1 MSHVNPFSSGS
12 GQVQRVYNSLVALAE
27 DWNTITVYT
36 LNADKSDHRK
46 LNEVLTL
53 NPGVKVVYLKSP
65 SALKVLNPVFHL
77 LPYLGLGKSSNW
89 VLPFIFKQLDKKT
102 FDNYDCVLFEYWHL
116 YRLARK
122 IRSGKLKVVCDTH
135 NILLGSFREYIA
147 TKRLPRF
154 YKKYL
159 INNYRKLEFNK
170 ALNGSFDELIAIN
183 KEEETI
189 LKNEFPRV
197 KVFYCPMGVK
207 LPEIIPAHNFKT
219 SANPNTIVYYG
230 GLANPRNTN
239 AAIEVYRSLNG
250 KSLSE
255 KSNLV
260 YKIIGSGAPKV
271 LTDLAVSNEW
281 VKVPG
286 YVEDLSSILSDVDL
300 AVIPF
305 EGKYGF
311 RSRLIELMYYGIPVL
326 TTEDAIWGMGFTP
339 GIDIFIFHP
348 NENLGDKIMQLLN
361 DEPSRQ
367 MISTN
372 AKTRVQNEFTF
383 DATYRELSQELKR
396 LIA

>member
-147 TKRLPRF
+147 AKPLPGF

-170 ALNGSFDELIAIN
+170 ALSGSFDELVAIN
-183 KEEETI
+183 REEETI
-189 LKNEFPRV
+189 LKNEFPGV

-207 LPEIIPAHNFKT
+207 LPYLIPAHNNNKPT
-219 SANPNTIVYYG
+219 NLNTIVYYG